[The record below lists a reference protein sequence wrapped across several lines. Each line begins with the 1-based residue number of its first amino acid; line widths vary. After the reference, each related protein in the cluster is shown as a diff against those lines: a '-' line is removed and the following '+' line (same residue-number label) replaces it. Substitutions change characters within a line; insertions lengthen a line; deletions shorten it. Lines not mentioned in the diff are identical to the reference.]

1 MICIT
6 SITTNY
12 MSSHIQEWPDLCFK
26 VVFLGFKRFFLPLPG
41 GSLSGDMVTD
51 EELFIRWLEVAAFL
65 PVLSFHTPPW
75 VYGEEQVG
83 SCLGGCQL
91 DPG

>member
-1 MICIT
+1 M
-6 SITTNY
+6 
-12 MSSHIQEWPDLCFK
+12 P
-26 VVFLGFKRFFLPLPG
+26 RPG
-41 GSLSGDMVTD
+41 GSLSGDLVTD

-83 SCLGGCQL
+83 SVLT
-91 DPG
+91 PTT

>member
-1 MICIT
+1 
-6 SITTNY
+6 
-12 MSSHIQEWPDLCFK
+12 
-26 VVFLGFKRFFLPLPG
+26 
-41 GSLSGDMVTD
+41 MVTD

-83 SCLGGCQL
+83 SCLGTAGWTPAMRQSGDEVAMCKALKMQWVYCL
-91 DPG
+91 C